1 MLLCF
6 LNYRIICFIFQVNP
20 RYHNQS
26 YINGDRWSSTNTS
39 EFPPINRPRLVK
51 IVSFWLTLLLVGLIC
66 AIIYLAHIRGKHLNF
81 KQNLKV
87 VLFVFLIMFTCVSIT
102 QYKCNCISCYQ
113 FFKSKKLPL
122 KINTLSTGFLRIQL
136 F

>member
-1 MLLCF
+1 MVQNNCLFFVQHNVPFVLYLEHSMEFSAQFKISFLIKYNQRRFYVF
-6 LNYRIICFIFQVNP
+6 LNYCIICFIFQVNP

-51 IVSFWLTLLLVGLIC
+51 IVSFWLVLLLVGLIC

-87 VLFVFLIMFTCVSIT
+87 V
-102 QYKCNCISCYQ
+102 
-113 FFKSKKLPL
+113 
-122 KINTLSTGFLRIQL
+122 
-136 F
+136 